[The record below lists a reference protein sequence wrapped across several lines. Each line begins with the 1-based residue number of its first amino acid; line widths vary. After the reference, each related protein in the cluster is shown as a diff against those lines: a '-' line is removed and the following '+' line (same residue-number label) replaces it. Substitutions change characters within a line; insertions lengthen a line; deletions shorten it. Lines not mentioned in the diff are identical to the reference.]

1 MAAPRRENR
10 GLGDR
15 AELHYDLEGAS
26 PATVGALRNAMV
38 AASYEI
44 HIKGRIS
51 EQLMSAFEDMDAR
64 VGPVETVLSGREL
77 DQAALRGVLDR
88 IQGLGLELIEVR
100 RLPDSPVRNDR

>member
-1 MAAPRRENR
+1 MIP
-10 GLGDR
+10 
-15 AELHYDLEGAS
+15 
-26 PATVGALRNAMV
+26 
-38 AASYEI
+38 ASYEI

-51 EQLMSAFEDMDAR
+51 EQLMSAFEDMDAT

-100 RLPDSPVRNDR
+100 RLPDSPARRER

>member
-1 MAAPRRENR
+1 
-10 GLGDR
+10 
-15 AELHYDLEGAS
+15 
-26 PATVGALRNAMV
+26 MV
-38 AASYEI
+38 TPGYEI

-51 EQLMSAFEDMDAR
+51 EQLMSAFEGLNLR

-100 RLPDSPVRNDR
+100 RLPGSPERSEH